1 MPLSIIPVSQIF
13 GKYDQQT
20 RIGELNRGNPVKT
33 IQNQVD
39 RVTIS
44 PEALKKRA
52 IDAALAAIQNSS
64 EVSTEAE
71 PASGD
76 NVESGSY
83 ADRIVQNALEKSKER
98 KEGEKEEL
106 SGVIEKFVEKSKE
119 ITEQS
124 ATEEAAMI
132 LAAAD
137 KEIQEWEL
145 VMKMRRSKLRV
156 LLIFLPDEYLAKN
169 TATQTNVKII
179 SWKGKCEVHE
189 KFTAHDMKNYKKN
202 N

>member
-1 MPLSIIPVSQIF
+1 MTLSIIPVNQIF

-20 RIGELNRGNPVKT
+20 RMGELSRKNPVKT

-83 ADRIVQNALEKSKER
+83 ADRVVQSALEKSKER

-119 ITEQS
+119 ITEQ
-124 ATEEAAMI
+124 AAAEEAAMK
-132 LAAAD
+132 
-137 KEIQEWEL
+137 KEKEL
-145 VMKMRRSKLRV
+145 
-156 LLIFLPDEYLAKN
+156 DE
-169 TATQTNVKII
+169 ATP
-179 SWKGKCEVHE
+179 
-189 KFTAHDMKNYKKN
+189 F
-202 N
+202 

>member
-1 MPLSIIPVSQIF
+1 MTLSIIPVNQIF

-20 RIGELNRGNPVKT
+20 RMGELSRKNPVKT

-64 EVSTEAE
+64 QVSTEAKSTSIE
-71 PASGD
+71 
-76 NVESGSY
+76 NVEPLSY
-83 ADRIVQNALEKSKER
+83 ADKAVQSALEKSKER

-119 ITEQS
+119 ITEQ
-124 ATEEAAMI
+124 AAAEEAAMKKQ
-132 LAAAD
+132 
-137 KEIQEWEL
+137 KEL
-145 VMKMRRSKLRV
+145 
-156 LLIFLPDEYLAKN
+156 DE
-169 TATQTNVKII
+169 ATP
-179 SWKGKCEVHE
+179 
-189 KFTAHDMKNYKKN
+189 F
-202 N
+202 

>member
-1 MPLSIIPVSQIF
+1 MTLSIIPVNQIF

-20 RIGELNRGNPVKT
+20 RMGELNRKNPVRT

-64 EVSTEAE
+64 QVSTEAE

-76 NVESGSY
+76 NVEPLSY
-83 ADRIVQNALEKSKER
+83 ADKVTQNALEKSKER
-98 KEGEKEEL
+98 KEKEKEEL
-106 SGVIEKFVEKSKE
+106 SNQFEGVKEKFLEKSKE

-124 ATEEAAMI
+124 AAEEAAMKKQ
-132 LAAAD
+132 
-137 KEIQEWEL
+137 KEL
-145 VMKMRRSKLRV
+145 
-156 LLIFLPDEYLAKN
+156 DE
-169 TATQTNVKII
+169 ATP
-179 SWKGKCEVHE
+179 
-189 KFTAHDMKNYKKN
+189 F
-202 N
+202 

>member
-1 MPLSIIPVSQIF
+1 MTLSIIPVNQIF

-20 RIGELNRGNPVKT
+20 RVGELNRKNPVRT

-52 IDAALAAIQNSS
+52 IDAALAAIQKSS

-83 ADRIVQNALEKSKER
+83 ADRVVQNALEKSQELEKKKEDLKNQADSVKDNFLNR
-98 KEGEKEEL
+98 AKEL
-106 SGVIEKFVEKSKE
+106 
-119 ITEQS
+119 
-124 ATEEAAMI
+124 EEAA
-132 LAAAD
+132 ASKK
-137 KEIQEWEL
+137 KEQYEKE
-145 VMKMRRSKLRV
+145 
-156 LLIFLPDEYLAKN
+156 
-169 TATQTNVKII
+169 ATP
-179 SWKGKCEVHE
+179 
-189 KFTAHDMKNYKKN
+189 F
-202 N
+202 

>member
-1 MPLSIIPVSQIF
+1 MTLSIIPVNQIF

-20 RIGELNRGNPVKT
+20 RMGELNRKNPVRT

-64 EVSTEAE
+64 QVSTEE
-71 PASGD
+71 KSTSIE
-76 NVESGSY
+76 NVEPLSY
-83 ADRIVQNALEKSKER
+83 ADKVVQSALEKSKER

-119 ITEQS
+119 ITEQ
-124 ATEEAAMI
+124 AAAEEAAKKKQ
-132 LAAAD
+132 
-137 KEIQEWEL
+137 KEL
-145 VMKMRRSKLRV
+145 
-156 LLIFLPDEYLAKN
+156 DE
-169 TATQTNVKII
+169 ATP
-179 SWKGKCEVHE
+179 
-189 KFTAHDMKNYKKN
+189 F
-202 N
+202 

>member
-1 MPLSIIPVSQIF
+1 MTLSIIPVNQIF

-20 RIGELNRGNPVKT
+20 RMGELNRKNPVRT

-64 EVSTEAE
+64 QESTKAE

-83 ADRIVQNALEKSKER
+83 ADRVVQSALEKSKER

-119 ITEQS
+119 ITEQ
-124 ATEEAAMI
+124 AAAEEAGMKKQ
-132 LAAAD
+132 
-137 KEIQEWEL
+137 KEL
-145 VMKMRRSKLRV
+145 
-156 LLIFLPDEYLAKN
+156 DE
-169 TATQTNVKII
+169 ATP
-179 SWKGKCEVHE
+179 
-189 KFTAHDMKNYKKN
+189 F
-202 N
+202 